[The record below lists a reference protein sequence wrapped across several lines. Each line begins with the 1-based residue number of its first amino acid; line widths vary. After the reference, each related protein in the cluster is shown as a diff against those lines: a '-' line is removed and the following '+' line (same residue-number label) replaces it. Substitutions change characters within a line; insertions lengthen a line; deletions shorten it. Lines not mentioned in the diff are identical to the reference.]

1 MAPLQFRAHR
11 ASKTLR
17 FTAIFSGA
25 LLACTLA
32 ATISTNEANASP
44 SALTASHS
52 APPAGL
58 SVEPKEAPFN
68 KGFDFKFKSDT
79 STTELTID
87 PLGNKHNAS
96 GSISS
101 KAGTISLTGKYSPN
115 DRQITIIAKRGGQE
129 IGEFTWRVEAVL
141 R

>member
-1 MAPLQFRAHR
+1 MMTTHQTPSVP
-11 ASKTLR
+11 SKILAMG
-17 FTAIFSGA
+17 TAAI
-25 LLACTLA
+25 LA
-32 ATISTNEANASP
+32 ASSTWWLVATSATATATMPSLVISAA
-44 SALTASHS
+44 

-58 SVEPKEAPFN
+58 SVEAKDDPFK

-79 STTELTID
+79 STTELSID
-87 PLGNKHNAS
+87 PLGNKHSAS
-96 GSISS
+96 ASLGS

-115 DRQITIIAKRGGQE
+115 DRQITIVAKRGGQE

>member
-1 MAPLQFRAHR
+1 MTPLQSHAHR
-11 ASKTLR
+11 ANQALR
-17 FTAIFSGA
+17 FTAIFSGF
-25 LLACTLA
+25 LLAATLA
-32 ATISTNEANASP
+32 ATLSTSDANASP
-44 SALTASHS
+44 SSLIASHS

-115 DRQITIIAKRGGQE
+115 DRQITIVAKRGGQE